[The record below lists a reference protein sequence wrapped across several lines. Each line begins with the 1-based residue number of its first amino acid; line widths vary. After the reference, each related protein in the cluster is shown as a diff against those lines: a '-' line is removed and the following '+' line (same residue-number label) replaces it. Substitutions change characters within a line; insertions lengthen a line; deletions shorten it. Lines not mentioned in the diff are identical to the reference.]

1 MVGRSSWVP
10 CGPLLTSAWLR
21 IRACLLVCCWLSGG
35 FILGLQNAAVDMEK
49 AVSELEES
57 GVDSYILDLR
67 NNPVCV
73 PFILLEDLE
82 RLQDFSVNPVLLQE

>member
-1 MVGRSSWVP
+1 MMVFVME
-10 CGPLLTSAWLR
+10 
-21 IRACLLVCCWLSGG
+21 
-35 FILGLQNAAVDMEK
+35 FQNAAVDMEK

-73 PFILLEDLE
+73 QLSFILFD
-82 RLQDFSVNPVLLQE
+82 RFIVY

>member
-1 MVGRSSWVP
+1 M
-10 CGPLLTSAWLR
+10 TD
-21 IRACLLVCCWLSGG
+21 
-35 FILGLQNAAVDMEK
+35 FILGFQNAAVDMEK

-73 PFILLEDLE
+73 RFFFASLDCLVEE
-82 RLQDFSVNPVLLQE
+82 